1 MQLNHFNA
9 IWLQQLFSRKQQ
21 KQKLIQ
27 DYEQPIA
34 KEILDNGFEKPVA
47 PGHVA
52 TIEGVIR
59 AQEGNCWR
67 LVV

>member
-1 MQLNHFNA
+1 MD
-9 IWLQQLFSRKQQ
+9 FSRKQQ

-27 DYEQPIA
+27 DYEQPVA

-59 AQEGNCWR
+59 AQEGNSGWR